1 MRYMRDPFLL
11 VVIGV
16 SVLALVG
23 AVIALATSG
32 GSYDRIGRGGLS
44 IGDDQQAAP
53 RAPAVHVSTAER
65 DAEIRQLLE
74 ARNARRAARGEAPV
88 DVEQELRALTA
99 APAADPDLAAEVRQ
113 LVEARNARRIAR
125 GEPPLDV
132 DAEVSKRLSKGQ

>member
-1 MRYMRDPFLL
+1 MRDPFLI

-44 IGDDQQAAP
+44 IGDERQAAP
-53 RAPAVHVSTAER
+53 RAPARHDSTAER

-88 DVEQELRALTA
+88 DVEQELRSLTA
-99 APAADPDLAAEVRQ
+99 APAADPELAAEVRQ

-125 GEPPLDV
+125 GQPPLDV
-132 DAEVSKRLSKGQ
+132 DAEIARRLTQERSGL